1 MKVILLQDVPK
12 FGQRFAVKE
21 VPNGYALNSL
31 IPQGLAELATPENLK
46 RIKIMMAK
54 AEVEKVASESAFAE
68 AIDVLGDRTLTIE
81 VEANEQGHLFKAI
94 KADDVVSA
102 AAEEGVTLLPS
113 QIVIKNPIKE
123 LGGYTV
129 TAKSGQYS
137 GTIEL
142 DIVAK

>member
-1 MKVILLQDVPK
+1 
-12 FGQRFAVKE
+12 
-21 VPNGYALNSL
+21 
-31 IPQGLAELATPENLK
+31 
-46 RIKIMMAK
+46 MMAK

-102 AAEEGVTLLPS
+102 AAEEGVTLLPN